1 MTNKSQSLWGQAWV
15 TLKKDKIAVISMVII
30 AIYSFLALLSISGLI
45 AADWSQA
52 VGESYLAPSS
62 EAWFGTD
69 IFGRS
74 VALKTLKGI
83 EMAIAIG
90 LVTAIISTVIGIILG
105 LLAGYFGGKVD
116 ELLVWFTTSFE
127 SIPYIMLLFA
137 VMMVLGKGTQT
148 LFIALGV
155 TSWPP
160 LFRLLRGEV
169 MRHKERE
176 YVQAATALGA
186 GNQRRMI
193 KHILPNVF
201 HIVIIQFSL
210 RFQTAIKSEVI
221 LSYLGMGVQGA
232 PSWGTMI
239 DDAKLELTRG
249 VYWQLGAATFAM
261 FFLVL
266 ALNLFGDSLRDA
278 LDPKLKGKA

>member
-15 TLKKDKIAVISMVII
+15 TLKNDKVAVICMLII
-30 AIYSFLALLSISGLI
+30 SVYSLLALLSFSGI
-45 AADWSQA
+45 VGADWAQA
-52 VGESYLAPSS
+52 VGESYMAPSS
-62 EAWFGTD
+62 GAIFGTD

-74 VALKTLKGI
+74 VALKTLKGV
-83 EMAIAIG
+83 EMAIAMG
-90 LVTAIISTVIGIILG
+90 LMTAVISTIIGVILG
-105 LLAGYFGGKVD
+105 LLAGYFGGKTD
-116 ELLVWFTTSFE
+116 EFAVWFTTSFE

-176 YVQAATALGA
+176 YIQAATALGA
-186 GNQRRMI
+186 GNRRRMI

-221 LSYLGMGVQGA
+221 LSYLGMGVQGT

-249 VYWQLGAATFAM
+249 VYWQLTAASVAM
-261 FFLVL
+261 FILVL

>member
-1 MTNKSQSLWGQAWV
+1 MKKSVSLWGQAWE
-15 TLKKDKIAVISMVII
+15 TLKKDKVAVFSMVII
-30 AIYSFLALLSISGLI
+30 AVYTFLAILTLLGVLAS
-45 AADWSQA
+45 DWSQA
-52 VGESYLAPSS
+52 VGESYMAPDAT
-62 EAWFGTD
+62 AWLGTD

-83 EMAIAIG
+83 EMAIGIG
-90 LVTAIISTVIGIILG
+90 LSTALISTVIGIILG
-105 LLAGYFGGKVD
+105 LLAGYFGGLVD
-116 ELLVWFTTSFE
+116 EFLVWLTTSLE
-127 SIPYIMLLFA
+127 SIPYIMLLLA
-137 VMMVLGKGTQT
+137 VMMVLGKGTHT
-148 LFIALGV
+148 LFFALGI

-176 YVQAATALGA
+176 YVQAASALGA
-186 GNQRRMI
+186 GNRRRML

-221 LSYLGMGVQGA
+221 LSYLGMGVQGV

-239 DDAKLELTRG
+239 DDSKLELTRG
-249 VYWQLGAATFAM
+249 VYWQLAAASFAM
-261 FFLVL
+261 FVLVL
-266 ALNLFGDSLRDA
+266 SLNLLGDALRDA

>member
-15 TLKKDKIAVISMVII
+15 TLKKDNIAVICMVII
-30 AIYSFLALLSISGLI
+30 LIYSVLAFLSFTGVIASG
-45 AADWSQA
+45 WSQA
-52 VGESYLAPSS
+52 IGDSYLAPGSD
-62 EAWFGTD
+62 AYFGTD

-83 EMAIAIG
+83 EIAIAIG
-90 LVTAIISTVIGIILG
+90 LITAVISTVIGIIFG
-105 LLAGYFGGKVD
+105 LIAGYFGGKID

-148 LFIALGV
+148 MFIALGV

-176 YVQAATALGA
+176 YIQAATALGA
-186 GNQRRMI
+186 GNTRRMI
-193 KHILPNVF
+193 KHIFPNVF

-221 LSYLGMGVQGA
+221 LSYLGMGVQGV

-249 VYWQLGAATFAM
+249 VYWQLLAASLAM
-261 FFLVL
+261 FILVL